1 MTVPK
6 CLPLSPVRTGA
17 RLSGHD
23 RITRSPPLPEDQS
36 MNPPSI
42 PGQRGANAWLRKLMD
57 CPCVAVIA
65 ANGPTAQI
73 EVGGVSAR
81 AWCLEAGLC
90 IGLQLDPG
98 VEPAEGWLDDATLS
112 LAATPAAVD
121 DALAIDGQTWVL
133 WHRYD
138 HDIEAR
144 QLEERL
150 ALQLALVRR
159 LAESAQPA
167 GTGPGSE
174 IGRLI

>member
-1 MTVPK
+1 
-6 CLPLSPVRTGA
+6 
-17 RLSGHD
+17 
-23 RITRSPPLPEDQS
+23 

-42 PGQRGANAWLRKLMD
+42 PGQRGANTWLRKLMD

-73 EVGGVSAR
+73 EVGGVPAC

-90 IGLQLDPG
+90 IGLRLEVGIEAP
-98 VEPAEGWLDDATLS
+98 EGWLDDATLS
-112 LAATPAAVD
+112 LAATPAATD
-121 DALAIDGQTWVL
+121 DALAIDGEAWLL

-150 ALQLALVRR
+150 ALQLALARR
-159 LAESAQPA
+159 LAQSAQSA
-167 GTGPGSE
+167 ATGPGSD
-174 IGRLI
+174 IGKLI

>member
-1 MTVPK
+1 
-6 CLPLSPVRTGA
+6 
-17 RLSGHD
+17 
-23 RITRSPPLPEDQS
+23 

-42 PGQRGANAWLRKLMD
+42 FGQRGAGAWLRKLMD

-65 ANGPTAQI
+65 ANGPTAQL
-73 EVGGVSAR
+73 EVGGVPAC

-90 IGLQLDPG
+90 VGLRLELG
-98 VEPAEGWLDDATLS
+98 AEPPEGWLDDATLS
-112 LAATPAAVD
+112 LAAMPAAAD
-121 DALAIDGQTWVL
+121 DALASDGEAWLL

-150 ALQLALVRR
+150 ALQLALARR
-159 LAESAQPA
+159 LAESAQSA
-167 GTGPGSE
+167 AAGPGSD